1 MCGCVEQMP
10 TVSRSDCTQ
19 VDLEETIQITFNS
32 RTNTFHGKLTQ
43 VDVSF
48 NSCKGVNNRNNDLW
62 AYMARLFYQGDI
74 SPTQFGEAGRIITN
88 SNCDEATRH
97 GINDKGYRPGFD
109 HDVSEFT
116 LVAGRD
122 DMKLHAG
129 YGKLAFEQSLARGAN
144 PSAGHFG
151 IIRRICQ
158 SCVSSH
164 KDIFYRR
171 LTAVPADKALLRDI
185 LYMDREMPGNKWN
198 VDFSLHSSLDDAI
211 SGENSWKCNDG
222 FQYSSP
228 FYGECSPDGTR
239 VRNQRSM
246 FFHDHSSVKIDV
258 AYYVFKPEDDKFES
272 MTDSDNVHSIG
283 VGYHKRADALVLYDK
298 DDGSIYMAGRGGA
311 PNIWTEPDQIVFYG
325 QEFSGDYSVVVK
337 ADSISP
343 SGRDGLN
350 GWSKAG
356 ITFRSTLDP
365 SSEHYTLMLTGNQ
378 GMGPHWRPTRGA
390 QTTWGGW
397 NYFINRGAT
406 EAWLK
411 LVKRGDILMSY
422 IGTEGEEGTVVWES
436 LHTIEM
442 KLEETYFIGLVIC
455 AQSSRYEIEARFA
468 NFEVTELA
476 DADSMTNLALGKPVM
491 QSSTGWGGVA
501 ERAVDGNTN
510 GNYHDNTVTHTA
522 YGDSEPWFVVDL
534 GGLSLIEIIYV
545 YSRTDCCYWR
555 HKGALV
561 ELIHEGKVVGTRNL
575 HGNKLDVIDFS
586 DGSYLA
592 SKIRVSS
599 NTYISIAEFEVYGE
613 VSKTDGEAGSSS
625 PTNLALGKPVE
636 QSTTGWGGVAERA
649 VDGDTNGIWSGGSV
663 THTYYNGAHGET
675 IPWFK
680 LDLLQPS
687 SIDYIKVYGRT
698 DCCSWRT
705 RNAIVEF
712 ILGGD
717 VVCTRN
723 LFGSDLDILYIS
735 DDSCIASEIRVTN
748 TDGQSLSLAELEVYG
763 TQSV

>member
-1 MCGCVEQMP
+1 MG
-10 TVSRSDCTQ
+10 
-19 VDLEETIQITFNS
+19 
-32 RTNTFHGKLTQ
+32 
-43 VDVSF
+43 
-48 NSCKGVNNRNNDLW
+48 
-62 AYMARLFYQGDI
+62 
-74 SPTQFGEAGRIITN
+74 
-88 SNCDEATRH
+88 
-97 GINDKGYRPGFD
+97 
-109 HDVSEFT
+109 
-116 LVAGRD
+116 
-122 DMKLHAG
+122 
-129 YGKLAFEQSLARGAN
+129 
-144 PSAGHFG
+144 
-151 IIRRICQ
+151 
-158 SCVSSH
+158 
-164 KDIFYRR
+164 
-171 LTAVPADKALLRDI
+171 
-185 LYMDREMPGNKWN
+185 
-198 VDFSLHSSLDDAI
+198 
-211 SGENSWKCNDG
+211 
-222 FQYSSP
+222 
-228 FYGECSPDGTR
+228 
-239 VRNQRSM
+239 
-246 FFHDHSSVKIDV
+246 
-258 AYYVFKPEDDKFES
+258 VFKPEDDKFES

-350 GWSKAG
+350 SWSKAG

-397 NYFINRGAT
+397 NYFINKGAT

-468 NFEVTELA
+468 NFEVTKLA

-599 NTYISIAEFEVYGE
+599 NTYVSIAEFEVYGE

-636 QSTTGWGGVAERA
+636 QSQRDGAELLSERWMEIQMASGRVARSRILTTMGHTEKQFLGSSWIFFSPHRLITSKSMAAPTAAAGVL
-649 VDGDTNGIWSGGSV
+649 
-663 THTYYNGAHGET
+663 ET
-675 IPWFK
+675 
-680 LDLLQPS
+680 
-687 SIDYIKVYGRT
+687 R
-698 DCCSWRT
+698 SW
-705 RNAIVEF
+705 
-712 ILGGD
+712 
-717 VVCTRN
+717 N
-723 LFGSDLDILYIS
+723 LYSELMLY
-735 DDSCIASEIRVTN
+735 ALEI
-748 TDGQSLSLAELEVYG
+748 SLAAILIYFISQMILALPLRYV
-763 TQSV
+763 